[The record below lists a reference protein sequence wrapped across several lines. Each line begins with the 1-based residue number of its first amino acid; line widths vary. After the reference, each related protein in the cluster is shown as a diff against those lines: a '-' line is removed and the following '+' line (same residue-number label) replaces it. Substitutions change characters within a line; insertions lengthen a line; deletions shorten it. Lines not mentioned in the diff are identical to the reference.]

1 MSFKSKFLR
10 KRNTECPELTCRSC
24 GIIILYFIMIHNWKW
39 TFILKL
45 AVIPSLCFKRV
56 NDKQLIC
63 FFLTYIFVSITSGM
77 LNFPY
82 YYWYDIYQS
91 LMLFWSK
98 NVGSLDFITTGVPGS
113 IYVEST
119 SVFTCISDLAWLLTV
134 FYTFLIGILY
144 KLHLLVYI
152 LIFQY
157 CVQL

>member
-1 MSFKSKFLR
+1 MSHHQ
-10 KRNTECPELTCRSC
+10 
-24 GIIILYFIMIHNWKW
+24 IILYNDSQLKMDAYFEVSCNSTIMHSKGEWQVAY
-39 TFILKL
+39 L
-45 AVIPSLCFKRV
+45 
-56 NDKQLIC
+56 
-63 FFLTYIFVSITSGM
+63 FLSDIIASGM
-77 LNFPY
+77 LNFPC

-98 NVGSLDFITTGVPGS
+98 NVGSLEFITTGVPGS
-113 IYVEST
+113 IYAEAT
-119 SVFTCISDLAWLLTV
+119 SAFTCISDLAWLLMV